1 MPEKKRVVIADFIN
15 DSLEIEQNVL
25 ADVADVQAFDAR
37 HEHELAGQIE
47 SASAIMLYHNL
58 SITRETIKNLNHC
71 QLIVRC
77 GVGFD
82 NVDHAFARTLG
93 IPVANVP
100 DYGTEEVADSAI
112 GMMLSLTRGINFY
125 NTRMRRQTNPWMYH
139 VTGPLYRH
147 RGRVLGIIGLGR
159 IGMATA
165 RRALAMGMDVRFYDP
180 LKPDGYDKAVGVTRV
195 ESLKE
200 LMSESFVVS
209 CHCPLTEQSRHMINA
224 ESISWM
230 PRGSYLVNTARG
242 EVVDTDAIPNAIATG
257 QLAGAAIDVLAIEP
271 PHDDNP
277 LLVAW
282 RDPNHPAYERLIVN
296 PHAAFYCE
304 EGLEDMRRKGAEA
317 CRRALTGQAL
327 RNVIN

>member
-25 ADVADVQAFDAR
+25 ADVADVQAFDAL

-112 GMMLSLTRGINFY
+112 GMMLSLTRGINF
-125 NTRMRRQTNPWMYH
+125 
-139 VTGPLYRH
+139 
-147 RGRVLGIIGLGR
+147 
-159 IGMATA
+159 
-165 RRALAMGMDVRFYDP
+165 
-180 LKPDGYDKAVGVTRV
+180 
-195 ESLKE
+195 
-200 LMSESFVVS
+200 
-209 CHCPLTEQSRHMINA
+209 
-224 ESISWM
+224 
-230 PRGSYLVNTARG
+230 
-242 EVVDTDAIPNAIATG
+242 
-257 QLAGAAIDVLAIEP
+257 GA
-271 PHDDNP
+271 
-277 LLVAW
+277 
-282 RDPNHPAYERLIVN
+282 
-296 PHAAFYCE
+296 
-304 EGLEDMRRKGAEA
+304 
-317 CRRALTGQAL
+317 
-327 RNVIN
+327 